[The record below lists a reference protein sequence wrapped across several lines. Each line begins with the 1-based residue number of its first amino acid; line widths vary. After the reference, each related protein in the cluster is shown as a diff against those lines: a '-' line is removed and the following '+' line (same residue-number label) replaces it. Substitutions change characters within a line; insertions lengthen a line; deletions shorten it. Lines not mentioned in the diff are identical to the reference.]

1 MSQTP
6 KALKRDEALAAA
18 EPVTNLIRLDNIR
31 DRVRM
36 TKRDNRYH
44 DDAFC
49 GMQPVDHQEVAA
61 VLPSSRF
68 THRRID

>member
-36 TKRDNRYH
+36 TKR
-44 DDAFC
+44 
-49 GMQPVDHQEVAA
+49 Q
-61 VLPSSRF
+61 
-68 THRRID
+68 